1 MLAACTGLTLTS
13 GPGLSQGS
21 VSRRQ
26 QIIFYVFIKTRTE
39 ANIHRRCLFST
50 HKTLQIKE
58 TKRIHRE
65 QQSRECSLKRETLPV
80 QSRMSQ
86 RLSNEII
93 IDGKLMNIGKSRPGA
108 AWPDQ
113 PFQINAG
120 YGQEGGPADPG
131 SEEARRVKPGSDLEQ
146 GSDGGRRASNSS
158 VSLKTTAENEIFS
171 RSLEPDQTETHR
183 LSPSVSNKAKQALR
197 VLAIIVLVGAY
208 NAYIAYALHFHLNTG
223 RDMDWCGGL
232 GFLIIITALVYFSLF
247 YFHILKKIVNWRK
260 IRGLLP
266 LHLLR
271 VFNSKT
277 GNLVLNVLVIVVIG
291 VFLVIDTQTDRKRL
305 ISAGGILV
313 IIALGTLFSKSRKN
327 IVWRHVREGVQKKYG
342 LFLIF

>member
-1 MLAACTGLTLTS
+1 
-13 GPGLSQGS
+13 
-21 VSRRQ
+21 
-26 QIIFYVFIKTRTE
+26 
-39 ANIHRRCLFST
+39 
-50 HKTLQIKE
+50 
-58 TKRIHRE
+58 
-65 QQSRECSLKRETLPV
+65 
-80 QSRMSQ
+80 MSQ

-131 SEEARRVKPGSDLEQ
+131 SDEARRVKPGSDLEQ

-158 VSLKTTAENEIFS
+158 VSLKTTEEKEIFS

-342 LFLIF
+342 LFLIFC